1 MLHREALMKR
11 REFITFLGSAAAA
24 WPLGTRAQQTA
35 LPTIG
40 VLLSQTLGPVADR
53 LAAFHRGLKE
63 GGFVE
68 GANLAV
74 EYRWGESHAERL
86 GALAAD
92 LVRRKV
98 KVIAGLDTTAAVLAA
113 KAATTTIPIVFV
125 IGGDPVSNRLVE
137 SLGHPGG
144 NVTGVSAM
152 SNALGPKRLGLMHDL
167 LPKAS
172 TLAVLINPANPN
184 AEPDAKALQTAAS
197 SLGMTIKVLSARNER
212 EIDAFFATLVRE
224 HIPAFIT
231 SPDTFFNARR
241 EQIAALATY
250 NAIACMS
257 SARDDVQ
264 AGWLVSYGSDLVD
277 NFRLTG
283 VYVSRVL
290 KGEKPADLPI
300 IQPTRF
306 LLVINLKTAK
316 AIGLTVPGDILSI
329 ADEVIE

>member
-1 MLHREALMKR
+1 MNR
-11 REFITFLGSAAAA
+11 RDFISLFGGAAAA
-24 WPLGTRAQQTA
+24 WPLAARAQQA
-35 LPTIG
+35 GAPVIG
-40 VLLSQTLGPVADR
+40 VLISQTLGPFVER

-68 GANLAV
+68 GTNLAV
-74 EYRWGESHAERL
+74 EYRWGENHDDRL
-86 GALAAD
+86 PALAAD

-98 KVIAGLDTTAAVLAA
+98 RVIAGLDTTAAVHAA
-113 KAATTTIPIVFV
+113 KAATTTIPIVFD

-137 SLGHPGG
+137 SLSHPGG
-144 NVTGVSAM
+144 NVTGVSTM
-152 SNALGPKRLGLMHDL
+152 SNALGPKRLGLLHDL

-172 TLAVLINPANPN
+172 TVAVLINPGNPN
-184 AEPDAKALQTAAS
+184 AEPDVKALQTAAS

-212 EIDAFFATLVRE
+212 EIDAFFATLVHE
-224 HIPAFIT
+224 HIPAFT
-231 SPDTFFNARR
+231 VSPDTLFTARR

-250 NAIACMS
+250 NSIASMS
-257 SARDDVQ
+257 SARDDVH
-264 AGWLVSYGSDLVD
+264 AGQLVSYGSDLVD
-277 NFRLTG
+277 NYRLAG

>member
-1 MLHREALMKR
+1 MKR
-11 REFITFLGSAAAA
+11 RDFITLLGGAAA
-24 WPLGTRAQQTA
+24 WPFAAMAQQPA
-35 LPTIG
+35 MPVIG
-40 VLLSQTLGPVADR
+40 VLVSQTLGPYAER
-53 LAAFHRGLKE
+53 LARFHRGLKE

-74 EYRWGESHAERL
+74 EYRFAENHDDRL
-86 GALAAD
+86 PALAVD

-152 SNALGPKRLGLMHDL
+152 SNALGPKRLGLLHDL

-172 TLAVLINPANPN
+172 TVAVLINPTNPN
-184 AEPDAKALQTAAS
+184 AEPDVKALQAAS
-197 SLGMTIKVLSARNER
+197 ASIGMTVKAFSARNER

-231 SPDTFFNARR
+231 SPSLFVARR

-250 NAIACMS
+250 NAIAGMS
-257 SARDDVQ
+257 VNRIDVD
-264 AGWLVSYGSDLVD
+264 AGWLVSYGSDQLD
-277 NFRLTG
+277 SWQPAG
-283 VYVSRVL
+283 VYVSR
-290 KGEKPADLPI
+290 KI
-300 IQPTRF
+300 HMT
-306 LLVINLKTAK
+306 
-316 AIGLTVPGDILSI
+316 
-329 ADEVIE
+329 